1 MCLDRQTDRPM
12 IGHPT
17 IRQAWGVI
25 SNNSELEFP
34 ASPVPNP
41 VPILKSLS
49 RIPVLNPSPK
59 SGATPL
65 GLWLSISLSI
75 ARVGFISENYGLI
88 STEGLPDNIGVYIKT
103 FRYIN

>member
-1 MCLDRQTDRPM
+1 MCLDRQTDRP
-12 IGHPT
+12 IIDQPT

-25 SNNSELEFP
+25 SNNSDLEFP

-88 STEGLPDNIGVYIKT
+88 STEGLPDNFGV
-103 FRYIN
+103 